1 MTASA
6 PNRMFHAGP
15 LAAGDMLRLDA
26 PTSHHALRVLR
37 LTQADPLELFNG
49 DGLRYPARLLDLD
62 PRGASVTL
70 GDPVDA
76 GTESPLRIGLA
87 QALPAG
93 DKMDWVVEKAVEL
106 GVSAIQPLYTQR
118 SLLRLEGDRAER
130 RLAHWRRIAVA
141 ACMQCG
147 RDRLPSVSAPVPL
160 LRWLALDPGRPS
172 DAPAPAGPKPSPVAP
187 SAGGAAPAPLRLVLS
202 PRGTGGLA
210 GIDAAATTV
219 WLLAGPEGGF
229 TDDEDAAAVAAGWH
243 PMRLGPRTLR
253 TETAGLAALAA
264 LQARFGDY

>member
-15 LAAGDMLRLDA
+15 LAAGDTLRLDA
-26 PTSHHALRVLR
+26 PASHHALRVLR

-62 PRGASVTL
+62 PRGASVTV

-76 GTESPLRIGLA
+76 RTESPLRIGLA

-106 GVSAIQPLYTQR
+106 GVVAIQPLYAHR

-147 RDRLPSVSAPVPL
+147 RDRLPSVTAPVPL
-160 LRWLALDPGRPS
+160 SRWLALDPGTPKG
-172 DAPAPAGPKPSPVAP
+172 APAPAGPTHA
-187 SAGGAAPAPLRLVLS
+187 AAPACAAAPTSLRLVLS
-202 PRGTGGLA
+202 PRGAGGLA
-210 GIDAAATTV
+210 GIEAPAVSV

-229 TDDEDAAAVAAGWH
+229 TADEEAAAFAAGWL
-243 PMRLGPRTLR
+243 PLRLGPRTLR

-264 LQARFGDY
+264 MQARFGDY